1 MSKKVIKTVAREAQ
15 EELEKES
22 GNSSL
27 LQGPFATKK
36 YNMESVRLET
46 TLSEIDILSGT
57 PAIVRTGFEQDDVNK
72 KITIPTIFA
81 KIDGI
86 PTEEKKYWKKLD
98 EIRDSEGLKALV
110 SIHFY
115 TGDWYL
121 SDEEYAEIMEDF
133 TVSGLKQS
141 TAWAYKMLNEQ
152 LQNEIAESIIEMFD
166 DWAFSIEATEDVKQE
181 FLSVALDLPK
191 DILDMNLEVDYPKD
205 VPLLAFIHQED
216 IGELNRQDV
225 VALNMFHYLGWDVI
239 LYSPH
244 GFASLENYMEPDT
257 FDKFS
262 YDKMRSTESG
272 KGNHKKSLFS
282 RIFN

>member
-1 MSKKVIKTVAREAQ
+1 MSKKVIKTVARQASEQIQA
-15 EELEKES
+15 ETKNAS
-22 GNSSL
+22 F
-27 LQGPFATKK
+27 LQGPFATKN
-36 YNMESVRLET
+36 YHMDSVRLET
-46 TLSEIDILSGT
+46 TLSEIDLLAGT
-57 PAIVRTGFEQDDVNK
+57 PAIVRTGFEQDDNK
-72 KITIPTIFA
+72 REITIPTIFA
-81 KIDGI
+81 KVDGI
-86 PTEEKKYWKKLD
+86 PTDEKKYWKNLD
-98 EIRDSEGLKALV
+98 SIRDSEGLKALV
-110 SIHFY
+110 SVHFY

-121 SDEEYAEIMEDF
+121 SDEEYAEIMKDF
-133 TVSGLKQS
+133 TVTGLKQS

-152 LQNEIAESIIEMFD
+152 LQNEIAESIIEMFE
-166 DWAFSIEATEDVKQE
+166 DWAFSIEATENIKQE

-262 YDKMRSTESG
+262 YDKMRSTESA
-272 KGNHKKSLFS
+272 KGDHKKSFFSKLF
-282 RIFN
+282 N